1 MGYVLEKRGER
12 VRVLECG
19 TLPAQSIQELTRKD
33 VGTGISLFHLIR
45 TDFDKA
51 LLANCLSYINR
62 EGAPGIASSRSWK
75 LLLSK
80 MKDMSCTMTPAEK
93 RWAAKPLGKMQNPKG
108 HVGVFRSAITED
120 LWLGILDGCDRLS
133 SIVMSRAEK
142 YQHAGE
148 FLLDLARVSE
158 LGEWGRTQYASK
170 IFELYYGTDMCQE
183 VAYECCGSPYICVRD
198 GTAYWGAVYVKP
210 MQIFP
215 VVNGK
220 EILLLKNLSSREILA
235 PVTGCVPKTLSRPQ
249 LQGMSFKVEVLD
261 RMHAEYRYP

>member
-19 TLPAQSIQELTRKD
+19 TLPSQSIRELTRKD

-45 TDFDKA
+45 TDFDKT

-62 EGAPGIASSRSWK
+62 EGSLGIASNRSWK

-93 RWAAKPLGKMQNPKG
+93 RWAAKPFGKMQNPKG
-108 HVGVFRSAITED
+108 SVGIFRSAITED

-133 SIVMSRAEK
+133 SIVMSRVEE
-142 YQHAGE
+142 YQPAGE

-183 VAYECCGSPYICVRD
+183 VAYECYGSPYICVRD

-210 MQIFP
+210 LQIFP
-215 VVNGK
+215 VANDK
-220 EILLLKNLSSREILA
+220 EIFLLKNLSKREILA

-261 RMHAEYRYP
+261 RMYAEYRYP